1 MLTDFLN
8 ILLLLDSAV
17 NLPSD
22 LCDISHHTC
31 NMSLHHLVKNNIK
44 NRKILIY
51 LIQYH
56 CFALLL
62 TINQTNLIVYVLLSQ
77 IKC

>member
-1 MLTDFLN
+1 
-8 ILLLLDSAV
+8 
-17 NLPSD
+17 
-22 LCDISHHTC
+22 
-31 NMSLHHLVKNNIK
+31 MSLHHLVKNNIK